1 MAKQII
7 QNYIFDA
14 SARTLTLSDFT
25 TVRLDGLQLITN
37 VTDNTIIYNF
47 AAPTL
52 GATVSDNVITLAYD
66 TTSMTDTD
74 SIQIIYDSGTEVA
87 LYDEQQAQTAI
98 LEQIKT
104 NSELLAQLSVV
115 VKNLQQAT
123 VDPPYLDKSVN
134 ATRNQIVSGTI
145 NTVTTVSTATTVG
158 TVTNMTNIDTYQ
170 GKLLMIGQDISAWAL
185 TVRGR
190 IS

>member
-145 NTVTTVSTATTVG
+145 NTVTTATTVG
-158 TVTNMTNIDTYQ
+158 TVTNIDTYQ